1 MEESQQM
8 KVVRHILMNTPAGE
22 HKLVLADLQN
32 LLGSEVI
39 QSEPVLQILLEA
51 ISAHGATFHQDSKKW
66 VISPYCKL
74 NQAVYFDAK
83 YEMQFEVNPF
93 EMSLSNFSPHAY
105 GNSTS
110 KLIQLKLDDYLM
122 NHFTENQ
129 AGRVYVDGDSY
140 IIFIAV
146 TSTNFKN
153 CWTGEFKA
161 QWTLKGKSLKGEMNI
176 KAHSFEE
183 GNFCYCKEAKVDVPV
198 KAEEEKAIVE
208 EVFEVIRESDL
219 SFQKSFV
226 DLSLNLPHEL
236 FKPLRRTMAV
246 NRSKFADMNK
256 HRMLKFD
263 LA

>member
-1 MEESQQM
+1 MQM

-22 HKLVLADLQN
+22 HKLVLSDLQN

-51 ISAHGATFHQDSKKW
+51 ISTHGSTFHQDSKKW
-66 VISPYCKL
+66 VISPHSKL
-74 NQAVYFDAK
+74 SPTIYFDSK
-83 YEMQFEVNPF
+83 YETQFEVNPF
-93 EMSLSNFSPHAY
+93 EMSLSNFSHYPY

-110 KLIQLKLDDYLM
+110 KLLQNKLDDYLM

-129 AGRVYVDGDSY
+129 AGRVYVNGDNY

-146 TSTNFKN
+146 CVTNFKN

-161 QWTLKGKSLKGEMNI
+161 QWTLKGKNLKGEMSI

-183 GNFCYCKEAKVDVPV
+183 GNLCYCKEAKTDVEV
-198 KAEEEKAIVE
+198 KADEEKALVD
-208 EVFEVIRESDL
+208 EVFEVVRESDL

-226 DLSLNLPHEL
+226 DLSLNVPHEL